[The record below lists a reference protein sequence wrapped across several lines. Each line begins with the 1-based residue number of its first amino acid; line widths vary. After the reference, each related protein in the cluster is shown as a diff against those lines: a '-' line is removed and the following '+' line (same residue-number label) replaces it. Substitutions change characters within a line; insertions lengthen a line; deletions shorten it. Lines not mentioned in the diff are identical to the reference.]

1 MGWIS
6 QLGIEELVGGSV
18 TVSSTF
24 TVVIMIVI
32 WSLVILVIFFL
43 TLLSF
48 SYCRLIIY
56 FSTSGV
62 WVYLIVRVGY
72 LVSVWL
78 FTHIVVSVIG
88 ITLGLV

>member
-32 WSLVILVIFFL
+32 WLLVTLVIFFL
-43 TLLSF
+43 LPFDYIFL
-48 SYCRLIIY
+48 Y
-56 FSTSGV
+56 
-62 WVYLIVRVGY
+62 
-72 LVSVWL
+72 
-78 FTHIVVSVIG
+78 
-88 ITLGLV
+88 